1 MDWSGSPALEEERLV
16 TLCLQGQD
24 SAWETLL
31 KRYHPRLVASI
42 RYLIGGVNGADQAEE
57 IAATVWFTLCS
68 HGYSP
73 LQRYDSRVGRLL
85 DYLVGMARKEIWRR
99 RRTART
105 RQARECK
112 VARTEATLDDTS
124 QGLAIQEFLD
134 TLTRREREFCLSHLL
149 SQTKPAGHLP
159 VSSANAWQLRS
170 RVLKKFRA
178 FFLQN
183 S

>member
-1 MDWSGSPALEEERLV
+1 MHRSGAPALEEERLV

-31 KRYHPRLVASI
+31 NRYHPRLVARL
-42 RYLIGGVNGADQAEE
+42 RYLIGGVNGADRAEE

-68 HGYSP
+68 QGYSP
-73 LQRYDSRVGRLL
+73 LQRYDPRVGRLL

-99 RRTART
+99 RRTAQT
-105 RQARECK
+105 RQARERK
-112 VARTEATLDDTS
+112 VARTEASLDDTS
-124 QGLAIQEFLD
+124 QGLVIQEFLA
-134 TLTRREREFCLSHLL
+134 TLTRREREFCVSHLL
-149 SQTKPAGHLP
+149 SQVKPAGQPP
-159 VSSANAWQLRS
+159 VSSTNAWQLRS

-178 FFLQN
+178 FFLHN